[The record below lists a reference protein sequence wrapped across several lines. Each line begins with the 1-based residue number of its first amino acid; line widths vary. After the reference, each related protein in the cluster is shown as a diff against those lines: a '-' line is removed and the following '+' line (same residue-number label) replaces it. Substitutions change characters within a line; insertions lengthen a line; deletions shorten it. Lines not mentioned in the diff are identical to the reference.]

1 MLRPIIL
8 PEIQAEWF
16 SPKLKDLGQ
25 VVTDADD
32 INQCITIILST
43 PKGSDCHR
51 PEFGSDLH
59 LYIDYPTNLAAPH
72 LVRESFEAIAQW
84 EPRVNVESVEVFLN
98 EPEIQQVRLV
108 VVWSL
113 KDSDISS
120 TAEVIL

>member
-1 MLRPIIL
+1 MLRPITL

-16 SPKLKDLGQ
+16 SPELKNLGQ
-25 VVTDADD
+25 VVTDGDD
-32 INQCITIILST
+32 INQCIKIILST
-43 PKGSDCHR
+43 AKGSDCHR

-84 EPRVNVESVEVFLN
+84 EPRVTVESVEVFLN
-98 EPEIQQVRLV
+98 EPQIQQVRLV